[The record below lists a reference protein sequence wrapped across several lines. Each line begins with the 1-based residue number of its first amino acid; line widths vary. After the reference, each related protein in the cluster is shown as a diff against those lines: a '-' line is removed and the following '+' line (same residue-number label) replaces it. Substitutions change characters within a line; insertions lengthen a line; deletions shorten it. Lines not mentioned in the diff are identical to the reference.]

1 MSMQIS
7 LDFRGGATNCSAGLP
22 SLTHSPLHPQENA
35 SVWMR
40 VWPTPSPSSSLPPCC
55 RTSPWG
61 LTGPWGHWPY
71 TKGEWAGETA
81 PCVPGQLPA
90 LQGRGKA
97 RRGSDPLW
105 VFACTLSLC
114 PELTRAGSSLPCS
127 LSPVESSFCGLP
139 IIQPDHKGSPASF
152 FKAGSGKRKIE

>member
-1 MSMQIS
+1 MGQPTA
-7 LDFRGGATNCSAGLP
+7 LQG
-22 SLTHSPLHPQENA
+22 SPH
-35 SVWMR
+35 WH
-40 VWPTPSPSSSLPPCC
+40 SLPYTC
-55 RTSPWG
+55 RKMPLSRWEFGPLPALPHLYLLAAELLLG
-61 LTGPWGHWPY
+61 VSQGPWGHWPY